1 MAKNRWMAAV
11 LNLLIW
17 GFGYLYLE
25 KRTTF
30 AKLIALGW
38 VVSHSAWLIPH
49 GQYSLPL
56 TYQVI
61 SITGF
66 LISDFA
72 FGYDAYQLA
81 KEPPS
86 LEGGRL
92 PRSG

>member
-25 KRTTF
+25 K
-30 AKLIALGW
+30 
-38 VVSHSAWLIPH
+38 
-49 GQYSLPL
+49 
-56 TYQVI
+56 VI

-72 FGYDAYQLA
+72 FGYEAYQLA

>member
-1 MAKNRWMAAV
+1 MAAV

-25 KRTTF
+25 K
-30 AKLIALGW
+30 
-38 VVSHSAWLIPH
+38 
-49 GQYSLPL
+49 
-56 TYQVI
+56 VI

-72 FGYDAYQLA
+72 FGYEAYQLA